1 MSQVSLTARRTQELA
16 TLPPSLVSLTA
27 PTSSR
32 RDRDHAYIH
41 RSTLPPFLE
50 RSFTNIS
57 SSSTLRPR
65 CTRPRSQPRV
75 LHLQRLSSIPNT
87 VSQSNSP
94 APLLRAQRRQ
104 TTMLSNSN
112 SNSTST
118 TSQSIPTD
126 RHRNNNKTTLYL
138 AQRIIVPLMTTK
150 IRLDPLLHI
159 GQQPSPTSPTWTLF
173 SPDWRNGTSVT
184 NQCTSWIPWQL
195 SSL

>member
-1 MSQVSLTARRTQELA
+1 MTA
-16 TLPPSLVSLTA
+16 S
-27 PTSSR
+27 TSPR

-50 RSFTNIS
+50 RSSTNIS

-104 TTMLSNSN
+104 TTMFSNNNSN
-112 SNSTST
+112 NNNTPTT

-126 RHRNNNKTTLYL
+126 PRRNNNNNNNNNKTTLYL

-150 IRLDPLLHI
+150 IRLVPLLPI